1 MFNNSFTVSVLSCGF
16 TLIDKFMLRQLLNRY
31 ELNKLSQ
38 LSISVSLSFG

>member
-1 MFNNSFTVSVLSCGF
+1 MFNNSFTFSVLSCGF
-16 TLIDKFMLRQLLNRY
+16 TLIDEFMLRQLLNRY